1 MNKIV
6 SVAFVF
12 LLSAFLICC
21 NGKGE
26 KNNEPYDGG
35 HGIGIDTATIHQIDM
50 MEDSVPV
57 TKEVMDSH
65 TPPPP
70 PPDGKHFDG
79 PPPPPPHEKG
89 RPPHEPDNMRG
100 FDPASEDDMDD
111 NGMSRYMENNDEE
124 GWD

>member
-12 LLSAFLICC
+12 LLSACLVCC

-35 HGIGIDTATIHQIDM
+35 HGIGIDTATIHKIDM

-65 TPPPP
+65 T
-70 PPDGKHFDG
+70 